1 MANKNNIDKRISYDG
16 RRTIKDPTYD
26 IYKKGGPVQLEVP
39 LDDRNN
45 NIVPFTPKPGSP
57 ILEWYKANKDK
68 ITNKEVKYIDDIGPF
83 LSKYYS
89 EKQLKDMDEKTI
101 EGLLQELLNAGVL

>member
-26 IYKKGGPVQLEVP
+26 IYKKGGPVQLELP
-39 LDDRNN
+39 LEDPNN

-57 ILEWYKANKDK
+57 IKRTK
-68 ITNKEVKYIDDIGPF
+68 IRSLTKK
-83 LSKYYS
+83 
-89 EKQLKDMDEKTI
+89 
-101 EGLLQELLNAGVL
+101 LNTLTT

>member
-26 IYKKGGPVQLEVP
+26 IYKKGGPVQLELP
-39 LDDRNN
+39 LEDPNN

-68 ITNKEVKYIDDIGPF
+68 ITNKEVKLIDDLGPF

-89 EKQLKDMDEKTI
+89 EKQLRNMDEKTI
-101 EGLLQELLNAGVL
+101 EGLLQELLDAGEL

>member
-26 IYKKGGPVQLEVP
+26 IYKKGGPVQLELP
-39 LDDRNN
+39 LEDPNN

-57 ILEWYKANKDK
+57 ILEWYKATK
-68 ITNKEVKYIDDIGPF
+68 IRSPTKK
-83 LSKYYS
+83 
-89 EKQLKDMDEKTI
+89 
-101 EGLLQELLNAGVL
+101 LNTLTT